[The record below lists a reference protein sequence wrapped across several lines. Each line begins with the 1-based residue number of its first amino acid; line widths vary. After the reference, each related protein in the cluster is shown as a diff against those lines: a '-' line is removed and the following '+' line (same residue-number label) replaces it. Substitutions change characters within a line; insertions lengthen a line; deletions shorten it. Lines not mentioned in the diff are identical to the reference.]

1 MATYVSTM
9 ATDVFSYC
17 FIFHFLLPLDYQ
29 MIQRRG
35 NMIQCKNV
43 YKSFNKKTVI
53 NGIDLEISD
62 GQIFGLLGPS
72 GAGKTTLIKILTDQ
86 LSYDSGSIS
95 ILNKSVEKLTGEDKK
110 KIGIMMDQFGVYDRL
125 SCADN
130 LKIYADIYGI
140 SYSKVKETLKY
151 VGLSEAINKPASH
164 LSKGMGARLRLARVF
179 MHSPEI
185 IFLDEPT
192 SGLDPRS
199 MRAIHKLILEKKEEG
214 CTIFLTTHNM
224 EEAATLCDTVAL
236 LNNGVIVDQ
245 GEPGEL
251 CRKYND
257 RKKIIL
263 HLSNGEDMELAHGS
277 ESAEMIC
284 ELLKSNDIETIHS
297 SEPTLETVFLE
308 LTGRKLQEE
317 E

>member
-1 MATYVSTM
+1 MATCVCK
-9 ATDVFSYC
+9 YC
-17 FIFHFLLPLDYQ
+17 FISCFFVSSDYQ
-29 MIQRRG
+29 IIQRRG
-35 NMIQCKNV
+35 NLIQCQDV

-53 NGIDLEISD
+53 NGINLEISD

-86 LSYDSGSIS
+86 LSYDSGSVN

-110 KIGIMMDQFGVYDRL
+110 KIGIMMDQFGVYERL
-125 SCADN
+125 SCLDN

-140 SYSKVKETLKY
+140 SHSKAKETLEY
-151 VGLSEAINKPASH
+151 VGLGEAINKPASN

-199 MRAIHKLILEKKEEG
+199 MKAIHKIILEKKKEG

-236 LNNGVIVDQ
+236 LNDGVIVEH
-245 GEPGEL
+245 GEPKEI
-251 CRKYND
+251 CRRYNNK
-257 RKKIIL
+257 KKIVL
-263 HLSNGEDMELAHGS
+263 HLLNGDDIQLPHEK
-277 ESAEMIC
+277 ESAERIC
-284 ELLKSNDIETIHS
+284 ELLKANEIATIHS

>member
-1 MATYVSTM
+1 MIRCKGVTK
-9 ATDVFSYC
+9 SY
-17 FIFHFLLPLDYQ
+17 DE
-29 MIQRRG
+29 
-35 NMIQCKNV
+35 
-43 YKSFNKKTVI
+43 KKVLC
-53 NGIDLEISD
+53 GIDLEIEA

-86 LSYDSGSIS
+86 LSFDSGEVFV
-95 ILNKSVEKLTGEDKK
+95 LEKPVRVLTGEDKK

-140 SYSKVKETLKY
+140 PHSRVAKILDY
-151 VGLSEAINKPASH
+151 VGLKDAAKRSASN
-164 LSKGMGARLRLARVF
+164 LSKGMEARLRLARVF
-179 MHSPEI
+179 MHSPKI

-199 MRAIHKLILEKKEEG
+199 MRAIHKLILEKKQEG

-236 LNNGVIVDQ
+236 LNEGVIVEQ
-245 GEPGEL
+245 GAPKEI
-251 CRKYND
+251 CRKYNHQK
-257 RKKIIL
+257 RLRI
-263 HLSNGEDMELAHGS
+263 HLTTGEDRDLPQNPT
-277 ESAEMIC
+277 SAE
-284 ELLKSNDIETIHS
+284 EVSALLLAGAVETIHS
-297 SEPTLETVFLE
+297 SEPSLETVFLE

-317 E
+317 A